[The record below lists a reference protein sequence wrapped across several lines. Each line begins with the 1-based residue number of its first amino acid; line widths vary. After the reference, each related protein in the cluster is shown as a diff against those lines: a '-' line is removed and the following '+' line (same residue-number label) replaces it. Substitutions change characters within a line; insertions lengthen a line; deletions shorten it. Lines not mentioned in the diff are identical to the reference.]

1 MSILD
6 LIRPPEIKVNPASTA
21 ILYNNEEITYRTI
34 NSLVNKTSYFLN
46 EKGVKENDIVA
57 LLFSNSLEFIITLFS
72 LWEIGAVPVPL
83 NIKLSEKELNEQVEF
98 LKPQLSIKEKS
109 LSHLSLQ
116 GKSITFSLNDL
127 PDSKNKITQHK
138 FSTDKTALIL
148 FTSGSSD
155 KPKAVMLGFN
165 NLIQSA
171 LIGNK
176 VLKQTNKDRWLA
188 SLPFYHIGG
197 FSIVFRTLFFGASL
211 IIPASLSNEDL
222 KDSINHHRPTLAS
235 LVSNQLKKFVDENFV
250 PPVELR
256 MVLLGGGFFD
266 TDLILKAITQGWK
279 IAKVYGS
286 TETSS
291 FVSFMNTNEVRKKPE
306 ASGKAVQPNKII
318 ITGDGEIAVESPAV
332 MKGYYNN
339 DKETSS
345 KLRDGFY
352 YTGDIGHIDE
362 EGYLFVEA
370 KRNDLIITGGENV
383 NPVEVE
389 KAVLSHKNVSDVC
402 VIGIQDKRWGQII
415 SAAVVLK
422 ESSKLTED
430 ELKNFLKE
438 KLAPFKIP
446 KRIIFLTQLP
456 KTELGKVLKENVKK
470 LFT

>member
-1 MSILD
+1 MNILD

-21 ILYNNEEITYRTI
+21 IFYNNEEITYRTI

-46 EKGVKENDIVA
+46 EKCVKKNDIVT
-57 LLFSNSLEFIITLFS
+57 LLFSNSLEFIVTLLS

-83 NIKLSEKELNEQVEF
+83 NIKLSEKELNEQVEL
-98 LKPQLSIKEKS
+98 LKPQISIKEKS
-109 LSHLSLQ
+109 FSHLSLQ
-116 GKSITFSLNDL
+116 GKSITFSLNDV
-127 PDSKNKITQHK
+127 PESNTKITQKK

-176 VLKQTNKDRWLA
+176 VLNQTNKDTWIA

-197 FSIVFRTLFFGASL
+197 FSIVFRALFFGASL

-250 PPVELR
+250 LPVELR

-291 FVSFMNTNEVRKKPE
+291 FVSFMNTNEV
-306 ASGKAVQPNKII
+306 
-318 ITGDGEIAVESPAV
+318 
-332 MKGYYNN
+332 
-339 DKETSS
+339 
-345 KLRDGFY
+345 
-352 YTGDIGHIDE
+352 
-362 EGYLFVEA
+362 
-370 KRNDLIITGGENV
+370 
-383 NPVEVE
+383 
-389 KAVLSHKNVSDVC
+389 
-402 VIGIQDKRWGQII
+402 
-415 SAAVVLK
+415 
-422 ESSKLTED
+422 
-430 ELKNFLKE
+430 
-438 KLAPFKIP
+438 
-446 KRIIFLTQLP
+446 
-456 KTELGKVLKENVKK
+456 
-470 LFT
+470 